1 MSNIRLY
8 FDEDIMEKEL
18 VQALRVRDI
27 DVMTVGETGRVG
39 ESDEAQLNVWAT
51 VQGRVLYSSNIGDFC
66 RLHNDFIAEGRAHE
80 GIILVSQQRY
90 SLGVKLQGILRLVGN
105 KSAEDMVNQLEFFS
119 KYLRD

>member
-8 FDEDIMEKEL
+8 FDEDIMEKAL
-18 VQALRVRDI
+18 VQALRVPDI
-27 DVMTVGETGRVG
+27 DVMTVGETGKVG
-39 ESDEAQLNVWAT
+39 ESDESQLIWAT

-66 RLHNDFIAEGRAHE
+66 RLHNDFIAEGRSHA
-80 GIILVSQQRY
+80 GIILISQQRY

>member
-8 FDEDIMEKEL
+8 FDEDIMEKAL
-18 VQALRVRDI
+18 VQALRVPDI
-27 DVMTVGETGRVG
+27 DVMTVGETGKVG
-39 ESDEAQLNVWAT
+39 ESDESQLIWAT

-66 RLHNDFIAEGRAHE
+66 RLHNDFIAEGRSPA
-80 GIILVSQQRY
+80 GIILISQQRY

>member
-8 FDEDIMEKEL
+8 FDEYIMEKAL

-39 ESDEAQLNVWAT
+39 ESDEAQQNVWAT

-66 RLHNDFIAEGRAHE
+66 RLHNDFIG
-80 GIILVSQQRY
+80 
-90 SLGVKLQGILRLVGN
+90 
-105 KSAEDMVNQLEFFS
+105 
-119 KYLRD
+119 

>member
-8 FDEDIMEKEL
+8 FDEDIMEKAL

-39 ESDEAQLNVWAT
+39 ESDEAQLIWAT

-66 RLHNDFIAEGRAHE
+66 RLHNDFIAEGKSHA

-90 SLGVKLQGILRLVGN
+90 SVGVKLQGILRLVGN
-105 KSAEDMVNQLEFFS
+105 NSAEDMVNQLEFFS